1 MALATTYNV
10 VGQREDLQDWLTIL
24 EPEDCPKTSMFNK
37 TPGPTNRLQEW
48 QADTLAAVQ
57 IDGVLEGKDV
67 EAFNNE
73 AQNRARFG
81 NYIQKFRRPWMVSD
95 EEEASNVAGVSSEVA
110 NSKTKAARELKRSI
124 EAAIGSDN
132 DMQAD
137 NGSVP
142 YMTRGLGSWINAT
155 AQTTNPVPSRFLTPS
170 GNINTTATGSLTEA
184 QFNAVFQSIFTQNG
198 GRRSYSLFAGPNLMT
213 AINTFQRVE
222 GASGTT
228 KTYQVTQNAD
238 KHQIDLNVEIY
249 KGSFHTVAVI
259 PDLFNGLV
267 NGANPSTTT
276 NQQLARG
283 YVIDPA
289 LVGIGYMIG
298 MHSQELENQGGGRRG
313 FVAATLALVCK
324 NPRGLGKFAATS

>member
-1 MALATTYNV
+1 MAVSTTYNTA
-10 VGQREDLQDWLTIL
+10 GAREDLQDWLTIL

-48 QADTLAAVQ
+48 QADTLAPVDTAG
-57 IDGVLEGKDV
+57 ILEGQDV
-67 EAFNNE
+67 AAFNNE
-73 AQNRARFG
+73 AANRARFG
-81 NYIQKFRRPWMVSD
+81 NYIQIFRRPWMVSD
-95 EEEASNVAGVSSEVA
+95 QEEASDIAGVSSEVA
-110 NSKTKAARELKRSI
+110 ESKTKAARELKRSI

-142 YMTRGLGSWINAT
+142 WKTRGLGSWISST
-155 AQTTNPVPSRFLTPS
+155 AQTVNPVPTRFLTPA
-170 GNINTTATGSLTEA
+170 GNINSTATGSLTEA
-184 QFNAVFQSIFTQNG
+184 LFNSVFQSIFTQNG

-228 KTYQVTQNAD
+228 KTYQVTQDAT

-259 PDLFNGLV
+259 PDLFNGLLD
-267 NGANPSTTT
+267 GAQPSTPT

-283 YVIDPA
+283 YVVDPA

-298 MHSQELENQGGGRRG
+298 MQSQELENQGGGRRG

-324 NPRGLGKFAATS
+324 NPRGLGKFAASS